1 MSDDDVDHELMAL
14 LRQKFGLGGS
24 NPNAPPETKVLENAQ
39 FIYDNSVDV
48 ALSMAH
54 TKLAAIAILEEMKKR
69 EYSTKTWAEHELH
82 PKSKD
87 EATINFI
94 FTMDLLNFSFW
105 SEKSEEGRF
114 AVNYRGRKWT
124 GYWSLVASLQR
135 ALDEGI
141 PITSPEFWIDEGN
154 AEERVNEAV
163 TPSTNAPPSW
173 VDTDAPRLPN
183 DAFDTGVYPDTVP
196 GSWPDEDETPVQSL
210 EPAAHADVTSTE
222 IAASEDHRTDTIAG
236 VKPSAEKL
244 PEKSKVEPEQSQSV
258 SKQRCTESLLR
269 HVFRSDTDEEIPM
282 FVERVQ
288 CLREAGR
295 TLHDCFDGSVVT
307 LIEDAKGSAAGLV
320 NLLAERFTCFRDEG
334 QFERKKV
341 RFLKRAQIFVADLWA
356 AFEGEGYGK
365 FNDIDKITMFAGV
378 FRVLSKQAYL
388 IWSDY
393 RVPQIL
399 HSLGLVSYCP
409 PLEGRIQRREMIPAG
424 HPWELQIR
432 GKQKYDHEYSIANRS
447 AGCSIW
453 AIELLRRE
461 ILKLQPDAKVN
472 AILLDFFLYDLAKE
486 KEKAGEE
493 SLPHHRTRSIW
504 Y

>member
-54 TKLAAIAILEEMKKR
+54 TKLAAIAILEEMQKR

-87 EATINFI
+87 EATVNFI

-105 SEKSEEGRF
+105 SEKSEEDRF
-114 AVNYRGRKWT
+114 AVNYKGRKWT

-154 AEERVNEAV
+154 AEEDFDAA
-163 TPSTNAPPSW
+163 TSTSANAPPSW
-173 VDTDAPRLPN
+173 IDADAPRLPN
-183 DAFDTGVYPDTVP
+183 DAFNTGVYPDPVP
-196 GSWPDEDETPVQSL
+196 KTQSGEDEPIVMHVDESQSL
-210 EPAAHADVTSTE
+210 EPAADVDGPTPHVETSTE
-222 IAASEDHRTDTIAG
+222 TGPSEEAHKDMTADL
-236 VKPSAEKL
+236 KPSPEVL
-244 PEKSKVEPEQSQSV
+244 PGKSEVEVEQSASA
-258 SKQRCTESLLR
+258 SKQKCTESLLR
-269 HVFRSDTDEEIPM
+269 YVFRSDTDEEIPM
-282 FVERVQ
+282 FSERVQ

-295 TLHDCFDGSVVT
+295 TLHEQFDGSVVT

-320 NLLAERFTCFRDEG
+320 NLLAKYFTCFQDEG
-334 QFERKKV
+334 TFEKKKV

-365 FNDIDKITMFAGV
+365 FNDIDKITMFAGESHNSFDNSDV
-378 FRVLSKQAYL
+378 TNLLRLSCSANTAFLGSYFVLSTA
-388 IWSDY
+388 
-393 RVPQIL
+393 
-399 HSLGLVSYCP
+399 
-409 PLEGRIQRREMIPAG
+409 
-424 HPWELQIR
+424 
-432 GKQKYDHEYSIANRS
+432 
-447 AGCSIW
+447 
-453 AIELLRRE
+453 
-461 ILKLQPDAKVN
+461 
-472 AILLDFFLYDLAKE
+472 
-486 KEKAGEE
+486 
-493 SLPHHRTRSIW
+493 
-504 Y
+504 